1 MSRLLS
7 AGLSRLL
14 RCKIFWLACIV
25 MAAFEAGEIINCR
38 YDGRALDSVFF
49 YFAFPAGL
57 LSAVVTAFLIGPE
70 YGDGTMRNK
79 IITGC
84 RRRDVYISNLC
95 VSSLAAVFMCAVGV
109 FVGVALGVPLCG
121 GLRTRGV
128 DAAMLVFG
136 VIVMSLAYASIHTL
150 VMMLLPN
157 RTVSS
162 VAVILI
168 AFMLIVSGS
177 YINDKLAEGPKSYG
191 YGITSSGE
199 PDVNVFDN
207 PDYIAPGPV
216 RDVLEFLDDAS
227 PGGQSG
233 HYALV
238 TAQRPVL
245 MMAYSAGIFL
255 IAAIVG
261 VMVFEKKDLR

>member
-14 RCKIFWLACIV
+14 RCRIFWLACIV
-25 MAAFEAGEIINCR
+25 MAVFEAGEIINCR
-38 YDGRALDSVFF
+38 YDERALDSVFF

-95 VSSLAAVFMCAVGV
+95 MSSLAAVFMCAVGV

-121 GLRTRGV
+121 GLRTRAV
-128 DAAMLVFG
+128 DAVMLVFG

-162 VAVILI
+162 VAV
-168 AFMLIVSGS
+168 S
-177 YINDKLAEGPKSYG
+177 
-191 YGITSSGE
+191 
-199 PDVNVFDN
+199 
-207 PDYIAPGPV
+207 
-216 RDVLEFLDDAS
+216 
-227 PGGQSG
+227 
-233 HYALV
+233 
-238 TAQRPVL
+238 
-245 MMAYSAGIFL
+245 
-255 IAAIVG
+255 
-261 VMVFEKKDLR
+261 

>member
-1 MSRLLS
+1 MSRLIY
-7 AGLSRLL
+7 AGLARLI
-14 RCKIFWLACIV
+14 RCPAIWLSCAV
-25 MAAFEAGEIINCR
+25 MAATEAGVVVNCF

-49 YFAFPAGL
+49 YFAFPVGI

-79 IITGC
+79 LATGA
-84 RRRDVYISNLC
+84 RRRDVYLSNLC
-95 VSSLAAVFMCAVGV
+95 VSSLASVMICASGAIVGLV
-109 FVGVALGVPLCG
+109 LGVPLLG
-121 GLRTRGV
+121 GLRMSAA
-128 DAAMLVFG
+128 DAVMLVFG
-136 VIVMSLAYASIHTL
+136 VIVMSLSYASIHTL

-177 YINDKLAEGPKSYG
+177 FISEKLAEGPKSYG
-191 YGITSSGE
+191 YGVTADGA
-199 PDVNVFDN
+199 PDVNVYDN

-216 RDVLEFLDDAS
+216 RSVLEFLDDAS

-233 HYALV
+233 HYAMM
-238 TAQRPVL
+238 TAERPAL
-245 MMAYSAGIFL
+245 LMAYSAALFVL
-255 IAAIVG
+255 AAAIG
-261 VMVFEKKDLR
+261 TILFKRKDLR